1 MLPLWRIWVLS
12 LVRELGSHMPGR
24 TAKKQIINKQK
35 LKIKTNRTFLVAEV
49 GGGAVT
55 AVDTGSIPG
64 LGRSHMPQ
72 RN

>member
-12 LVRELGSHMPGR
+12 LVRKLGSHMPGR

-35 LKIKTNRTFLVAEV
+35 LKIKRNRTFLVAEV
-49 GGGAVT
+49 GGAVT
-55 AVDTGSIPG
+55 AGDTGSIPG